1 MQRFE
6 DLVGGF
12 ARFRSK
18 HWAEP
23 RFRDLVERGQ
33 QPAMLAIGCSD
44 SRVDLALLFDTA
56 PGDLFT
62 IRNVANIVP
71 PHAPDARLH
80 GVSSAIEF
88 AVTQLKVRHVVVV
101 GHSGCG
107 GIRALVEGRP
117 LDTTLY
123 LDRWVNIAADALRD
137 LPDGTLAERC
147 TACERANVLLSL
159 ERLRTFPFV
168 AEPLAAGTLSLHGL
182 WVDLTAGRLHRHGA
196 GGWSEVG

>member
-12 ARFRSK
+12 ARFRTK

-23 RFRDLVERGQ
+23 RFRDLVENGQ

-88 AVTQLKVRHVVVV
+88 AVTQLKVRHIVVV

-107 GIRALVEGRP
+107 GIRALVEDRP

-147 TACERANVLLSL
+147 MACERANVLLSL

-196 GGWSEVG
+196 DGWSEAG